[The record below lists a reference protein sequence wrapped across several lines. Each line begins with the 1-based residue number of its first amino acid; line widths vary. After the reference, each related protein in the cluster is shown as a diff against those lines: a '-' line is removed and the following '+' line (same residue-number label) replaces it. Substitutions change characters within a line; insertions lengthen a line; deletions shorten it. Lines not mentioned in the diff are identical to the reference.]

1 MEMNPDGVSM
11 KKYMYAID
19 VAATHRRKAGV
30 KNLKKERPKIDMTP
44 MVDLGFLL
52 ISFFVITTELN
63 EPRSAT
69 LNMPKDGPLMPL
81 GDSSALTVLLAGNDK
96 IYYYQGNWNDAV
108 NGNKILKTD
117 FSSLVLRNAILQQ
130 KHQLDL
136 TANKRDGLMLL
147 IKSTG
152 EASYKNVIDV
162 LDEALINNVKKYTIV
177 KAEAAELEWIKDQL

>member
-52 ISFFVITTELN
+52 ISFFVITTELS

-69 LNMPKDGPLMPL
+69 LNAKRR
-81 GDSSALTVLLAGNDK
+81 ST
-96 IYYYQGNWNDAV
+96 
-108 NGNKILKTD
+108 
-117 FSSLVLRNAILQQ
+117 NAIGRFKCTDCSFSRQ
-130 KHQLDL
+130 
-136 TANKRDGLMLL
+136 
-147 IKSTG
+147 
-152 EASYKNVIDV
+152 
-162 LDEALINNVKKYTIV
+162 
-177 KAEAAELEWIKDQL
+177 

>member
-19 VAATHRRKAGV
+19 VAATHRRKAGA

-52 ISFFVITTELN
+52 ISFFVITTELS

-81 GDSSALTVLLAGNDK
+81 GDSSALTILLAGNDK
-96 IYYYQGNWNDAV
+96 IYYYHGN
-108 NGNKILKTD
+108 
-117 FSSLVLRNAILQQ
+117 
-130 KHQLDL
+130 
-136 TANKRDGLMLL
+136 
-147 IKSTG
+147 
-152 EASYKNVIDV
+152 
-162 LDEALINNVKKYTIV
+162 
-177 KAEAAELEWIKDQL
+177 